1 MGARNSDGS
10 GRQRQLEH
18 KEVLAPTRLIHA
30 LSLAYLVAALV
41 PRHANW
47 MESLLGLAMA
57 TIGRHS
63 LRVFCVGL
71 FFAWI
76 ISRIMEAHPAEA
88 GVLGVI
94 LVLPGIAALWTLA
107 VFSERNR
114 TRVPAVSKAQTAQLG
129 LRFSR
134 KAARPSRPSAP
145 ARCIQLSLASA
156 VI

>member
-10 GRQRQLEH
+10 GRQRQLKY

-76 ISRIMEAHPAEA
+76 ISRNMEAHPAESGGA
-88 GVLGVI
+88 GRHSGSA
-94 LVLPGIAALWTLA
+94 GHCGA
-107 VFSERNR
+107 VDRGGLLR
-114 TRVPAVSKAQTAQLG
+114 TQPPTRAGRQ
-129 LRFSR
+129 
-134 KAARPSRPSAP
+134 
-145 ARCIQLSLASA
+145 
-156 VI
+156 